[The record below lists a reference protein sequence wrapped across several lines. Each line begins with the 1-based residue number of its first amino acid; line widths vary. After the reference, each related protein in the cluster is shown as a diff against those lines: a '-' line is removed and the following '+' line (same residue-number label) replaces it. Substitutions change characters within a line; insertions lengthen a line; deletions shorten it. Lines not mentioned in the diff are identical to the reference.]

1 MIKVLTF
8 CRKCSET
15 LEEEKHLSDALR
27 LVVEAGKYAVSKDET
42 LIVPHDVCDKCKSPP
57 KKTMNQN

>member
-42 LIVPHDVCDKCKSPP
+42 LIIPLDVCDKCKSPP
-57 KKTMNQN
+57 KKP